1 MAYPIL
7 APNST
12 WYKSS
17 QSRSTI
23 TEINIVDSYSG
34 TADETWN
41 ADVDNSGS
49 IKCYRTGTV
58 LIIAGNGSGKI
69 AMNADSSRI
78 FSNLDSPFFSSL
90 TTLSG
95 LALLDASNVTTLNRA
110 FDRCSAVTSLD
121 VCDWNVS
128 NVTNMERTFQ
138 GCIALTSLDLSTW
151 NVSKV
156 ETCKGMFLTTSEL
169 GDMALTSIGDIS
181 RWNPKITGDGVVSM
195 FQHCTHL
202 RSVDMS
208 QFDMSNAE
216 SFKWMFVNCQ
226 ALTTT
231 GDISKWNTS
240 NVIDMSQ
247 MFSGCRSLTEIDV
260 SGWDVSKV
268 TTFEYMFYSLNTD
281 AWMQLRNIRG
291 LQNWNTSS
299 AINMHCMFAFCG
311 YMQTFDVFD
320 WDVSHVTN
328 FKSMF
333 ESCNALEV
341 LDVSKW
347 DTSSAIDMG
356 WMFWGC
362 RSLKELDVSNWNMSN
377 IDSLHHFA
385 AHCEKI
391 TIIGVE
397 NWDVSKCRTFNATFH
412 SNKNTYYDLSNW
424 DTTNCLSF
432 GQMFELNT
440 ELVEI
445 KGLENWNTSKVE
457 SFSEMFNG
465 CSALRELDLSSFDTR
480 QVAEEHY
487 DEWRDETYTGSMLN
501 MFSGTTKLQKIIL
514 GENFSFNG
522 DGTCQ
527 PAMFTTP
534 SAELIEGADGHWY
547 AVDGTAYTASEI
559 PNRTAATYY
568 VYIPALTTTDVS
580 AFAINKVEDQEVYE
594 TMKSQGK
601 VNEDE
606 IYIIDENV
614 NAVLHSEQYLSEEK
628 KRQARANIDALAKE
642 DLKNASE
649 TESGLMSPID
659 KMRLNA
665 LRNAEMLENKTD
677 EITVNATDEQYP
689 TAAAVK
695 HYVDNQ
701 ISDNIEN
708 HIEYIPSQTLRVGNN
723 VLTDDIVTL
732 GTGWSGSLAEGFTH
746 TSGNTEPL
754 TFAVGAADGEAYLVD
769 GTDSGYNQ
777 AAIALSLGD
786 SPTSEPYNGT
796 PTIQWGLI
804 CVGDN
809 GALKIIPTSGYTGKI
824 TGLMCRKI
832 SDDGENEVEIT
843 LGDIQHMDNSNHL
856 TGFWNIAMGG
866 NALGNSVNGTR
877 NIAIGKSSLAA
888 LKSGGRNIGLGTYTL
903 SQMEKGEN
911 NIAIG
916 ADAGLELDESSTNVM
931 IGKSAMYYGKNTECV
946 AIGLN
951 ALKGGAATAANGVLA
966 IGTGAGYSGGG
977 TSNVFVG
984 KEAGYRNTGNL
995 NTFVGQQ
1002 AGVNATSWGCVAI
1015 GAQADTQGYSQSI
1028 AIGRQA
1034 KATKS
1039 TQAVLGSDAITE
1051 TLLKGNLVVRG
1062 TDGKMRQ
1069 IVFDE
1074 NGLATW
1080 LEDGTAVDINYLN
1093 KSGWTA
1099 GSYLGTNDEG
1109 TVTEKTSVDIGNE
1122 IVNLYV
1128 WEKYNAQPG
1137 TAVLEDKKTIT
1148 LASHTTIYNT
1158 TTKIVYADSYSVVDG
1173 EIILNNPSDEIYIS
1187 SSQANAN
1194 TANNTFK
1201 RKYIKV
1207 VSTTKSTA
1215 LGTTTIG
1222 TPNFYYVGADAEA
1235 VYETLSESVTI
1246 NSNITMS
1253 NVQPIR
1259 IASPISYLTSVT
1271 DNAYPTNAADEN
1283 GYWYVRGN
1291 KLGALAMLTS
1301 AEEAIL

>member
-34 TADETWN
+34 TADEIWN
-41 ADVDNSGS
+41 ADADNSGS
-49 IKCYRTGTV
+49 IKCYRTGTI
-58 LIIAGNGSGKI
+58 LTIAGDGSGKI
-69 AMNADSSRI
+69 AMNADSSY
-78 FSNLDSPFFSSL
+78 LFSSTSSSNRFKNVTAINGAEFLDTSAATTFERLFQSCEKL
-90 TTLSG
+90 TFVNVSNWDTKNVTNMFTVFSQCY
-95 LALLDASNVTTLNRA
+95 AINNIDVSTWDVSNVTTTQ
-110 FDRCSAVTSLD
+110 S
-121 VCDWNVS
+121 
-128 NVTNMERTFQ
+128 MFQ
-138 GCIALTSLDLSTW
+138 GCIALTSLDLSMW
-151 NVSKV
+151 DVSNVQTM
-156 ETCKGMFLTTSEL
+156 EGMFLSISSI
-169 GDMALTSIGDIS
+169 GDMALETIGDTS
-181 RWNPKITGDGVVSM
+181 RWNTSKVTNMKSM
-195 FQHCTHL
+195 FQLCANLT
-202 RSVDMS
+202 RVYT
-208 QFDMSNAE
+208 SN
-216 SFKWMFVNCQ
+216 
-226 ALTTT
+226 
-231 GDISKWNTS
+231 WNIS
-240 NVIDMSQ
+240 NVIDMSR
-247 MFSGCRSLTEIDV
+247 MFAGCRSLTEIDV

-268 TTFEYMFYSLNTD
+268 TTFEYMFYSQNTE
-281 AWMQLRNIRG
+281 AWMRLRNIKG

-299 AINMHCMFAFCG
+299 ATNMHCMFAFCG
-311 YMQTFDVFD
+311 YMQTFDVSD
-320 WDVSHVTN
+320 WDVSHVTKFN
-328 FKSMF
+328 AMF
-333 ESCNALEV
+333 ESCNALEA

-362 RSLKELDVSNWNMSN
+362 RSLKELDISNWNMSN

-385 AHCEKI
+385 AHCDNLVI
-391 TIIGVE
+391 SGLE
-397 NWDVSKCRTFNATFH
+397 NWNVSKCRTFNAAFH

-432 GQMFELNT
+432 AQMFELNT

-445 KGLENWNTSKVE
+445 KGLENWNTSNVE
-457 SFSEMFNG
+457 SFGEMFNG

-514 GENFSFNG
+514 GEKFSFNG

-547 AVDGTAYTASEI
+547 TADGTAYTASEI

-568 VYIPALTTTDVS
+568 IYIPALAMTDVS

-601 VNEDE
+601 VNDGE

-628 KRQARANIDALAKE
+628 KRQARANIGALAKE

-649 TESGLMSPID
+649 TESGLMSPTD
-659 KMRLNA
+659 KMRLDI

-677 EITVNATDEQYP
+677 EIAANATDEQYP
-689 TAAAVK
+689 TVAAVK

-701 ISDNIEN
+701 IFDNIEN
-708 HIEYIPSQTLRVGNN
+708 LVEYIPSQTLRVGEN
-723 VLTDDIVTL
+723 VLTDGMVTL
-732 GTGWSGSLAEGFTH
+732 GAGWSGSLATGFTH

-754 TFAVGAADGEAYLVD
+754 TFAIGAADGEVYLVD

-786 SPTSEPYNGT
+786 SPTSEPYDGT
-796 PTIQWGLI
+796 PKIQWGLT

-832 SDDGENEVEIT
+832 SDDGETEVEIT
-843 LGDIQHMDNSNHL
+843 LGDIRHTDNPNHL

-877 NIAIGKSSLAA
+877 NIAVGKSSLAA

-903 SQMEKGEN
+903 SQMKKGEN

-916 ADAGLELDESSTNVM
+916 ADAGLELDESNTNVM
-931 IGKSAMYYGKNTECV
+931 IGKSAMYSGKNTECV

-951 ALKGGAATAANGVLA
+951 ALKGGAATKANGVLA

-1002 AGVNATSWGCVAI
+1002 AGVNATAWGCVAI
-1015 GAQADTQGYSQSI
+1015 GAQSDTQGYSQSI

-1034 KATKS
+1034 MATKS
-1039 TQAVLGSDAITE
+1039 KQAVFGSDAITE

-1069 IVFDE
+1069 IVFNEDGLIIWTE
-1074 NGLATW
+1074 N
-1080 LEDGTAVDINYLN
+1080 GTAVDINYLN
-1093 KSGWTA
+1093 ISGGTMTGA
-1099 GSYLGTNDEG
+1099 LTLAADPTDAMEAATKQYVDNHTQEMSTEITDEATDEQCPSAKAVKDYVDNAIGAAIGGSY
-1109 TVTEKTSVDIGNE
+1109 
-1122 IVNLYV
+1122 
-1128 WEKYNAQPG
+1128 
-1137 TAVLEDKKTIT
+1137 
-1148 LASHTTIYNT
+1148 
-1158 TTKIVYADSYSVVDG
+1158 
-1173 EIILNNPSDEIYIS
+1173 
-1187 SSQANAN
+1187 
-1194 TANNTFK
+1194 
-1201 RKYIKV
+1201 
-1207 VSTTKSTA
+1207 
-1215 LGTTTIG
+1215 
-1222 TPNFYYVGADAEA
+1222 
-1235 VYETLSESVTI
+1235 
-1246 NSNITMS
+1246 
-1253 NVQPIR
+1253 
-1259 IASPISYLTSVT
+1259 
-1271 DNAYPTNAADEN
+1271 
-1283 GYWYVRGN
+1283 
-1291 KLGALAMLTS
+1291 
-1301 AEEAIL
+1301 